1 MSGVLT
7 RVTSYNKSIYFY
19 GVISNP
25 DVFCRREKSVKA
37 QGGVITDF
45 SPKKQARN
53 DNFAAPGIMQISE
66 IFIPAGLNPRTPK

>member
-1 MSGVLT
+1 MSVHEHALQA
-7 RVTSYNKSIYFY
+7 NINQSIIY

-37 QGGVITDF
+37 QGSAITDF

-53 DNFAAPGIMQISE
+53 DN
-66 IFIPAGLNPRTPK
+66 